1 MVLAPRVTTLA
12 LPGQG
17 GSCPQLVAPVEL
29 VLHDPA
35 LPAAAALQSHD
46 TSYVLGSSLNHL
58 QNRRKKFQVR

>member
-12 LPGQG
+12 LPGQV
-17 GSCPQLVAPVEL
+17 VAPMEL